1 MTPCRGRRSEVRVAL
16 LFCSSVFFFLYLDY
30 GVCLCKIGKGVDKR
44 FIISSV
50 SGASRGLGKVGNG
63 YTVEGEA

>member
-1 MTPCRGRRSEVRVAL
+1 MKFVLP
-16 LFCSSVFFFLYLDY
+16 FCFVPRCFFFLYLDY